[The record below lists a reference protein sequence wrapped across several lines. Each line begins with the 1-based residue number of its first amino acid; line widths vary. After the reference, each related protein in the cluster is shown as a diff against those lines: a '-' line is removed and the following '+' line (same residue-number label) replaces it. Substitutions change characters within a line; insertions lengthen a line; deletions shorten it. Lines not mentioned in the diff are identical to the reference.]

1 MSPLLAHLLWLSTPL
16 VAGILTIVFPA
27 WKVTTFLAGVAV
39 GVGIGAAFGWG
50 SVVVYTW
57 TLAAFFI
64 VACANVIIS
73 AAGPPDP
80 SSRQKKLS

>member
-39 GVGIGAAFGWG
+39 GVGIGAALWVGFCRGLHLDACRVLHRRMRQCDHLGGW
-50 SVVVYTW
+50 
-57 TLAAFFI
+57 AA
-64 VACANVIIS
+64 
-73 AAGPPDP
+73 
-80 SSRQKKLS
+80 